1 MSTRSMRA
9 LPRTRAA
16 LAIAATAALAL
27 TACSGGDDEE
37 SDSSS
42 EDDGA
47 SEDSG
52 DESDSEATSDEATSD
67 DSSSDDSADAGEWP
81 RTITHDAGETEIPAQ
96 PERIVSTSITLT
108 GTLLAIDAPVVAS
121 AATTAGPLTDDNG
134 FFSQWSDVAAEDGVE
149 VAYPNLELDLDAVD
163 SYAPDLI
170 IVSSVGAD
178 AAVDAY
184 DQLSE
189 IAPTIVLD
197 YGSSSWEDI
206 AAELGEATGLEDAAT
221 GVVEEFDQ
229 YVEDA
234 AEQITLP
241 DGPVTS
247 LTYNGADGGNVFTE
261 NSAQASILTGL
272 GFEYQA
278 GPEDIASG
286 VRSDVTQ
293 YTAENLPAAIDGAQV
308 AFVIAGG
315 DDNAAEMAADPL
327 LANTAAVQND
337 QVLAVG
343 PTSFRIDYYSGIQ
356 FVDAVVADF
365 SE

>member
-1 MSTRSMRA
+1 MRA

-42 EDDGA
+42 EDGGTT
-47 SEDSG
+47 EDSG
-52 DESDSEATSDEATSD
+52 DETDSETTSDEAASD

-108 GTLLAIDAPVVAS
+108 GTLLAIDAPVIAS

-134 FFSQWSDVAAEDGVE
+134 FFSQWADVAAEDGVE

-206 AAELGEATGLEDAAT
+206 AAELGEATGLEDEAT
-221 GVVEEFDQ
+221 AVVEEFDQ
-229 YVEDA
+229 YVADA
-234 AEQITLP
+234 AEQIAIP
-241 DGPVTS
+241 DGPVTA

-278 GPEDIASG
+278 GPEDVASG
-286 VRSDVTQ
+286 VRSDVAQ
-293 YTAENLPAAIDGAQV
+293 YTENLPAAIDGAQV

-315 DDNAAEMAADPL
+315 DDNAADMAADPL
-327 LANTAAVQND
+327 LANSAAVQND

>member
-1 MSTRSMRA
+1 MRA

-42 EDDGA
+42 EDGGTT
-47 SEDSG
+47 EDSG
-52 DESDSEATSDEATSD
+52 DETDSETTSDEAASD

-108 GTLLAIDAPVVAS
+108 GTLLAIDAPVIAS

-134 FFSQWSDVAAEDGVE
+134 FFSQWADVAAEDGVE

-206 AAELGEATGLEDAAT
+206 AAELGEATGLEDEAT
-221 GVVEEFDQ
+221 AVVEEFDQ
-229 YVEDA
+229 YVADA
-234 AEQITLP
+234 AEQIAIP
-241 DGPVTS
+241 DGPVTA

-278 GPEDIASG
+278 GPEDVASG
-286 VRSDVTQ
+286 VRSDVAQ
-293 YTAENLPAAIDGAQV
+293 YTAENLPAADGAQV

-315 DDNAAEMAADPL
+315 DDNAADMAADPL
-327 LANTAAVQND
+327 LANSAAVQND